1 MLSYDVADEAAW
13 ITLDRP
19 EKRNALTVPDWRELV
34 EQLERAEAEARV
46 AVLTGTGEAFCAGDD
61 VAALDAVETE
71 ADVGKLA
78 ACLSD
83 AFFGIETLDV
93 PVVAAVN
100 GHAYGGGCEL
110 VAAADLAVTV
120 EGARFALPETS
131 IGAYPPYAMERA
143 AETVGRK
150 RLMELA
156 LTGEPIDAD
165 RAREWGLVN
174 RVVSDGELKSAVE
187 GLVASIAESPPT
199 ATRTAKR
206 AAAAGLASAEER
218 ERIHDSFGTVLD
230 DDECRAAT
238 RAFLED

>member
-1 MLSYDVADEAAW
+1 MLSYDLAGDAAW
-13 ITLDRP
+13 ITIDRP
-19 EKRNALTVPDWRELV
+19 EKRNALRISGWRELV
-34 EQLERAEAEARV
+34 GLLERAETETRV
-46 AVLTGTGEAFCAGDD
+46 AVLTGVGDAFCAGDD
-61 VAALDAVETE
+61 VATLEAAGTE
-71 ADVGKLA
+71 EDVRELA
-78 ACLSD
+78 ICLSD

-93 PVVAAVN
+93 PVLAAVN

-110 VAAADLAVTV
+110 VAAADLAVSV
-120 EGARFALPETS
+120 EGARFALPETT
-131 IGAYPPYAMERA
+131 IGAYPPYATERV

-156 LTGEPIDAD
+156 LTGEPIDAE

-174 RVVSDGELKSAVE
+174 RVVPEGDLGSAVE
-187 GLVASIAESPPT
+187 GFVASIAESPRT

-206 AAAAGLASAEER
+206 VAAASASSPGER
-218 ERIHDSFGTVLD
+218 DRVCDSLGAVLE